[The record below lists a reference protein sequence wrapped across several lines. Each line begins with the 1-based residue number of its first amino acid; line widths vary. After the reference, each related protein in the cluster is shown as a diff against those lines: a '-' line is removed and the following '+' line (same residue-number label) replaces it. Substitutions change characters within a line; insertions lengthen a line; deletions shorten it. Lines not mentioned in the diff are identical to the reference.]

1 MEFGGKKS
9 MQQTIRRENRVSY
22 KAKGIA
28 LVAGALLIGASL
40 ATSASAATL
49 RRGSTGSGGS
59 AINTGGPGEVLWTW
73 YETTESLNP
82 DHHAGNGDNIIRLVN
97 PVGSANPAFTGLS
110 TADACAMTYVFDDD
124 EEMVAC
130 CGCPIT
136 PTQMATISVEDDL
149 TSNAVCGGEGCDTDN
164 GAIAIVAAVPN
175 RLPTALG
182 DFNSNGCSVL
192 IPGSGACFGG
202 CDPAGGG
209 NAPGFSVS
217 GARNL
222 LGSITHNQLITGS
235 GFAGF
240 TTTSGLTEVALF
252 DDAGGDPTNIT
263 YLQTQCFA
271 LVGNATGAGVC
282 SCPEE

>member
-1 MEFGGKKS
+1 MDFVGKKP
-9 MQQTIRRENRVSY
+9 MQQTIRRESRVNY

-73 YETTESLNP
+73 YETSESLGS

-97 PVGSANPAFTGLS
+97 PVGSANSAFPGLS
-110 TADACAMTYVFDDD
+110 TADACAMIYVFDDD

-149 TSNAVCGGEGCDTDN
+149 TENTVGGGEGFDTDN

-175 RLPTALG
+175 REPTALG
-182 DFNSNGCSVL
+182 DFDGHGCSLL
-192 IPGSGACFGG
+192 IPGSHACFGG
-202 CDPAGGG
+202 CDPSA
-209 NAPGFSVS
+209 APGFSVS

-222 LGSITHNQLITGS
+222 LGSITHNQVVSGS
-235 GFAGF
+235 GFNGF

-263 YLQTQCFA
+263 YLQTQCGS